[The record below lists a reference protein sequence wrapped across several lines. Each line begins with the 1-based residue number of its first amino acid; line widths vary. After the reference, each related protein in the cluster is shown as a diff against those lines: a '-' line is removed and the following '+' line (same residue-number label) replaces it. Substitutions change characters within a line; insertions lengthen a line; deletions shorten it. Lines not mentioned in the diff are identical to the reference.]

1 MKARIW
7 LILGSAVIG
16 VVVLV
21 WIVSALSSGVPVEV
35 ATAKRQLIR
44 EFVDERAITR
54 LPRTYLITMPFNGRI
69 EEITLQ
75 EGMAVKKGDEN
86 DPNNYVARI
95 VPRDVQLAVEQGD
108 AAHKALEARIRENA
122 DNTVEETGY
131 RQTVDFVKSMNA
143 TVDAAAARVQ
153 AGRARHAYA
162 ESNLGRVRSA
172 AGSGAYTKDDLER
185 AILRELEARVDY
197 QQDTLVHDAMM
208 AMQAATNLMPTMVRQ
223 YIARKG
229 LTGNVLQ
236 EEKAEAWARMQ
247 QVRQDEQR
255 GTMRSPVDGVV
266 LRRHVT
272 DERFLTAGQSLLE
285 IGRLEDLEV
294 EADVLSLDVVEA
306 QPGHQVKIY
315 GPAIGEPPAS
325 GTVARVY
332 PAGFTKV
339 SSLGVEQQRVKVII
353 HFDPDDLRRLRQQQ
367 NLGVGYRC
375 RVQITTA
382 EKSDA
387 LVVPRSALFRG
398 TDGQWQVYAIRDGRA
413 KLKEVEVGLI
423 NDDTAEITSE
433 LAEGEQ
439 VVLAPESN
447 LTDGARVEVK
457 GEKAAQEES
466 AAK

>member
-44 EFVDERAITR
+44 EFVDERGITR

-75 EGMAVKKGDEN
+75 EGMAVKQGDEN
-86 DPNNYVARI
+86 DENNYVARI

-131 RQTVDFVKSMNA
+131 QQTVDFVKSMKA

-185 AILRELEARVDY
+185 ATLSELEARVDY
-197 QQDTLVHDAMM
+197 QQDTLVHDAMV

-229 LTGNVLQ
+229 LTGNVLREQ
-236 EEKAEAWARMQ
+236 KTEAWARLQ
-247 QVRQDEQR
+247 QVQQDQQR

-272 DERFLTAGQSLLE
+272 DAVVVSEFQREGLAGPSLTS
-285 IGRLEDLEV
+285 I
-294 EADVLSLDVVEA
+294 
-306 QPGHQVKIY
+306 
-315 GPAIGEPPAS
+315 
-325 GTVARVY
+325 
-332 PAGFTKV
+332 
-339 SSLGVEQQRVKVII
+339 
-353 HFDPDDLRRLRQQQ
+353 
-367 NLGVGYRC
+367 
-375 RVQITTA
+375 
-382 EKSDA
+382 A
-387 LVVPRSALFRG
+387 L
-398 TDGQWQVYAIRDGRA
+398 
-413 KLKEVEVGLI
+413 
-423 NDDTAEITSE
+423 
-433 LAEGEQ
+433 
-439 VVLAPESN
+439 
-447 LTDGARVEVK
+447 
-457 GEKAAQEES
+457 
-466 AAK
+466 